1 MKKTKRH
8 EKINPY
14 DPYEDFVKL
23 DKLDAY
29 EAQIKCTSKKNI
41 NLLNNMIKIY
51 FSIYQKKPPISIGGF
66 VNLTCKS

>member
-29 EAQIKCTSKKNI
+29 EAQIKSNFRKSYKQFVNREYPTN
-41 NLLNNMIKIY
+41 IY
-51 FSIYQKKPPISIGGF
+51 FGNF
-66 VNLTCKS
+66 

>member
-8 EKINPY
+8 EKIHPY

-29 EAQIKCTSKKNI
+29 EAQIKSNLLFKKN
-41 NLLNNMIKIY
+41 KK
-51 FSIYQKKPPISIGGF
+51 SI
-66 VNLTCKS
+66 

>member
-23 DKLDAY
+23 EKLDAY
-29 EAQIKCTSKKNI
+29 EAQIKSKVLLKKN
-41 NLLNNMIKIY
+41 KK
-51 FSIYQKKPPISIGGF
+51 SIE
-66 VNLTCKS
+66 